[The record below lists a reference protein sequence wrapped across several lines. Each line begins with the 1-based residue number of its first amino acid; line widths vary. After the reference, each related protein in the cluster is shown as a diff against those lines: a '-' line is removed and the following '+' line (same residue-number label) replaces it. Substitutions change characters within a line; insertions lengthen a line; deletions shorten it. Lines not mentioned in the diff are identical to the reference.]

1 MAAAL
6 PSCAAEEADYFDRK
20 GLKEYSARNYS
31 VSLDYFDLAIAHD
44 PNYIDAWVHKG
55 DSLWAPKDYNRSIE
69 CYLQALQRKN
79 DSAKA
84 LPGLVEAYAAISDY
98 EKAFQASAGLTDID
112 PARKDYW
119 LKEGNIL
126 QMQGRYTEAS
136 ARYDRTLEIDHRY
149 KDALY
154 RQGLSLLARGNSS
167 DALEQFERILALDPA
182 YKLAYNARG
191 LALQTMGRAEEAE
204 EAYDEAQ
211 KVDAQWS
218 QPRINQMNV
227 LMSQNRPGEAMKI
240 AVSL

>member
-1 MAAAL
+1 
-6 PSCAAEEADYFDRK
+6 
-20 GLKEYSARNYS
+20 
-31 VSLDYFDLAIAHD
+31 
-44 PNYIDAWVHKG
+44 
-55 DSLWAPKDYNRSIE
+55 
-69 CYLQALQRKN
+69 
-79 DSAKA
+79 
-84 LPGLVEAYAAISDY
+84 
-98 EKAFQASAGLTDID
+98 
-112 PARKDYW
+112 
-119 LKEGNIL
+119 
-126 QMQGRYTEAS
+126 MQGRYTEAS

-218 QPRINQMNV
+218 QPRINQMHV
-227 LMSQNRPGEAMKI
+227 LMSQSRPDEAMKI
-240 AVSL
+240 AASF

>member
-1 MAAAL
+1 M
-6 PSCAAEEADYFDRK
+6 PSRTAEEADYFDGK
-20 GLKEYSARNYS
+20 GLKEYSTRNYS
-31 VSLDYFDLAIAHD
+31 ASLDYFDLAIAHD

-55 DSLWAPKDYNRSIE
+55 DSLWALKDYNRSIE

-98 EKAFQASAGLTDID
+98 EKAFQASARLTDID
-112 PARKDYW
+112 PARKDHCSK
-119 LKEGNIL
+119 KETSYRCRADIRMHRPGMIEL
-126 QMQGRYTEAS
+126 WRLIIGTRMHYT
-136 ARYDRTLEIDHRY
+136 AR
-149 KDALY
+149 
-154 RQGLSLLARGNSS
+154 GLSLLAQGNSS
-167 DALEQFERILALDPA
+167 DALEQFERIIALDPA

-218 QPRINQMNV
+218 QPRINQMHV
-227 LMSQNRPGEAMKI
+227 LMSQSRPDEAMKI
-240 AVSL
+240 AVSF